1 MLCCART
8 AVSDARGAR
17 TDASEYRPG
26 RWQMIP
32 SLEETEERIEQ
43 PELARPGDVAN
54 GASRSKGRWVV
65 CLVAVVVLGVTFAVR
80 SEKLKHKGNPTAA
93 DEASHS
99 VIIRAGI
106 AYRGDMG
113 VYINA
118 LGTVTPISTI
128 NVFSQVSGQVLAVH
142 YAEGQIVHKGDPLL
156 DIDPRPYQAQL
167 QQAEGLLDHDRG
179 VLKQAEIDLARYRE
193 AFASHAVA
201 RQVLDDQEQAVIQDQ
216 GAVKYD
222 LGQVQYAEVQ
232 LSYCHITAPTSGR
245 VGLRLID
252 SGNTIFAGSSS
263 TLVVITELQPIT
275 VVFNVAEDHLGEIQT
290 QLSQHKPLVVEA
302 FDRSAETKVATGT
315 LLTLDNQIDTST
327 GTVRFRGEFS
337 NRDLALFPNQFVNT
351 RLLVRTLKNAVL
363 IPSAAIQRNGTQ
375 AFVFVV
381 DKDAVSVRNVTER
394 STDGNTTAVEGL
406 RVGERVALSSFDKLQ
421 EGTPVT
427 VEQLPQKARPDKGS
441 AS

>member
-1 MLCCART
+1 VTGHIAE
-8 AVSDARGAR
+8 G
-17 TDASEYRPG
+17 
-26 RWQMIP
+26 
-32 SLEETEERIEQ
+32 EETVPQSGVAEHAVI
-43 PELARPGDVAN
+43 AKGDSKSKRMVAIF
-54 GASRSKGRWVV
+54 
-65 CLVAVVVLGVTFAVR
+65 LVAILAPGVFFALR
-80 SEKLKHKGNPTAA
+80 AGKHKEGTPAA
-93 DEASHS
+93 GEGKSS
-99 VIIRAGI
+99 VIVHTGT
-106 AYRGDMG
+106 AYQGDMG
-113 VYINA
+113 VYVDA
-118 LGTVTPISTI
+118 LGTVTPITTVNI
-128 NVFSQVSGQVLAVH
+128 YSQVSGQVLAVH
-142 YAEGQIVHKGDPLL
+142 YREGQIVHKGEPLI
-156 DIDPRPYQAQL
+156 DIDPRPYRAQL

-179 VLKQAEIDLARYRE
+179 VLKQAAIDLARYRE

-201 RQVLDDQEQAVIQDQ
+201 KQVLDDQEQAVMQDQ

-252 SGNTIFAGSSS
+252 SGNTTFGGSSS

-275 VVFNVAEDHLGEIQT
+275 VVFNVAEDHLGEIQA
-290 QLSQHKPLVVEA
+290 QLSQHKALVVEA
-302 FDRSAETKVATGT
+302 YDRSAETKVATGT

-337 NRDLALFPNQFVNT
+337 NRDLSLFPNQFINA

-375 AFVFVV
+375 AFVFVI
-381 DKDAVSVRNVTER
+381 DKNAVSVRNITER

-406 RVGERVALSSFDKLQ
+406 RVGEMVALSSFDKLQ

-427 VEQLPQKARPDKGS
+427 VEQLPQKAGADKRS